1 MRYYYWRVSMAR
13 QEHNIIDFDCLL
25 GHAGML
31 CWWLRRRKGW
41 RWPYGGASGL
51 TESARVSGCS
61 LYNEGY
67 T

>member
-1 MRYYYWRVSMAR
+1 MPYDYWRFSRVIR
-13 QEHNIIDFDCLL
+13 NITFTRFWWLA
-25 GHAGML
+25 HTGML